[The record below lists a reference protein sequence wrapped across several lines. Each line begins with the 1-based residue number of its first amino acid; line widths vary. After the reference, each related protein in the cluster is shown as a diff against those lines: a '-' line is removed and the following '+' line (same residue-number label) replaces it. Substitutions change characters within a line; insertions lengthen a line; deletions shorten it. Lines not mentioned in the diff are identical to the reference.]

1 MIINQCSYRVRNEDC
16 FFVKFLMRNDFFS
29 KICDKMYYTE
39 LIKIGQETTY
49 FLWITINLQQL
60 LL

>member
-1 MIINQCSYRVRNEDC
+1 MIIKSIQCRVHNEDC

-49 FLWITINLQQL
+49 FLWITINLQQQL
-60 LL
+60 L